1 MPSPIIE
8 SRIRLAG
15 VLVGVGLVIQM
26 LTLLWTQPLA
36 FVAFLVLGCPILAAG
51 VLLFLYSLVSV
62 G

>member
-1 MPSPIIE
+1 MPSSIIE